1 MARDVR
7 VVRQYNYLR
16 SRSAELARHA
26 AGKNL
31 LMHPYVVA
39 ELILGSLRQRVKTI
53 AALDDLPSARIARL
67 EEVRYLVELR
77 ALHGLGIGLVD
88 VHLLASTLVH
98 PDCRLWTRDRRL
110 RLAAEELGV
119 SANLP

>member
-1 MARDVR
+1 
-7 VVRQYNYLR
+7 
-16 SRSAELARHA
+16 
-26 AGKNL
+26 
-31 LMHPYVVA
+31 MHPYVVA

-110 RLAAEELGV
+110 RLAAAELGV